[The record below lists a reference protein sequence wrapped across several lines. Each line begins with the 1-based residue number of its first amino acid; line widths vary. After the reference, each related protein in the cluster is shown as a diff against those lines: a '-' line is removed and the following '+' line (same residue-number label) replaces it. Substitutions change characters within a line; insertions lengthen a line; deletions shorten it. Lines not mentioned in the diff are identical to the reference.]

1 MSRIEQKALTRQR
14 ILDAAGK
21 GFREGGFGGIGIDGL
36 AKQAGVTSGAFY
48 VHFSSKEEAFTQS
61 VVAGIVGLRDAVAA
75 LRADHGEQWVAIFID
90 FYLGE
95 KRTCGLAD
103 SCALQSLVPEVGRA
117 GAPVRA
123 ALQGHLEALV
133 QAVAD
138 GLPPGKLGDQ
148 QGRAWALLSML
159 SGAVSL
165 ARALSDKAVSASMAA
180 MVKKAALALALSVS
194 DE

>member
-95 KRTCGLAD
+95 KRTCVLAD

-123 ALQGHLEALV
+123 ALQGHLDALV